1 MFAPQI
7 VDLAVLDAG
16 FRAISEQARKLVS
29 TLGVERVTERPR
41 PNSWSVAECLL
52 HLNITSEAYLPVWR
66 EAFREGRDRGW
77 TGTGPFKLD
86 LWGRVFVWV
95 LEPPPKFR
103 FPAPRAFQPV
113 AVPSGEE
120 VLPAFLNCQE
130 QVLGSITTSD
140 GLAIDRIK
148 IRSPF
153 DRRLRYSI
161 WSSFCAHL
169 AHHRRHLWQAGRVAD
184 DLLR

>member
-1 MFAPQI
+1 MFTPQI
-7 VDLAVLDAG
+7 VDLAAVDAG
-16 FRAISEQARKLVS
+16 FRAISEQARNLVS
-29 TLGVERVTERPR
+29 TLGVERVTERPA
-41 PNSWSVAECLL
+41 PNRWSVAECLA
-52 HLNITSEAYLPVWR
+52 HLNINSEAYLPVWR
-66 EAFREGRDRGW
+66 EALREARDHGL

-86 LWGRVFVWV
+86 LWGRVWVWV

-113 AVPSGEE
+113 VVPSGEE

-130 QVLGSITTSD
+130 QVLRCIARSEGI
-140 GLAIDRIK
+140 AIDRIK

-153 DRRLRYSI
+153 DRRVRYSV
-161 WSSFCAHL
+161 WSSFRANL
-169 AHHRRHLWQAGRVAD
+169 AHHRRHLWQAGRVVE

>member
-1 MFAPQI
+1 MLAPRI
-7 VDLAVLDAG
+7 VDLAAVDAG

-29 TLGVERVTERPR
+29 TLGVERLTERPA
-41 PNSWSVAECLL
+41 PNRWSVAECLV
-52 HLNITSEAYLPVWR
+52 HLNIAAEAYLPVWR
-66 EAFREGRDRGW
+66 EALHEARDRGW

-120 VLPAFLNCQE
+120 VLPVFLNCQE
-130 QVLGSITTSD
+130 QVLHSIAQSD
-140 GLAIDRIK
+140 GLGIDRIK

-153 DRRLRYSI
+153 DRRFRYSV
-161 WSSFCAHL
+161 WSSFCANL

>member
-1 MFAPQI
+1 MLAPL
-7 VDLAVLDAG
+7 VADLATVDAG

-29 TLGVERVTERPR
+29 TLGVGRVTERPAANR
-41 PNSWSVAECLL
+41 WSVAECLV

-113 AVPSGEE
+113 AAPSGEE
-120 VLPAFLNCQE
+120 ILAAFLNCQE
-130 QVLGSITTSD
+130 QVLGSIAKSD

-153 DRRLRYSI
+153 DRRFRYSV

-169 AHHRRHLWQAGRVAD
+169 AHQRRHLWQAGRVAD